1 MGDYA
6 HGYEVVQKP
15 AFDLTQI
22 RGLRWIGKIAWLRV
36 AGLASGLAVSVALW
50 GLIIVGVRSLI
61 G

>member
-1 MGDYA
+1 MMIYA

-15 AFDLTQI
+15 ALDLTQI

-36 AGLASGLAVSVALW
+36 AGLAVSVALW